1 MKFIKKYESF
11 HGTGVD
17 DGSGEQIPG
26 YNPVIN
32 QRVKEFV
39 DSLCGKGRHD
49 ELEKLMGTKMPP
61 NLSSDK
67 MDEYEDSLK
76 DRAIKYFVENP
87 EILPAEVGINTYKV
101 PAGDG
106 IVRTNKVGGT
116 SQTGS
121 FRIGQ

>member
-32 QRVKEFV
+32 QRVREFV
-39 DSLCGKGRHD
+39 DSLCGKGRQD
-49 ELEKLMGTKMPP
+49 ELAKIIGEKVP
-61 NLSSDK
+61 SDLGSDS
-67 MDEYEDSLK
+67 MDEYEDKLK
-76 DRAIKYFVENP
+76 ERVIKYLIDNP
-87 EILPAEVGINTYKV
+87 EALPSEVGINTYKV

-106 IVRTNKVGGT
+106 ITRTNKVGGT